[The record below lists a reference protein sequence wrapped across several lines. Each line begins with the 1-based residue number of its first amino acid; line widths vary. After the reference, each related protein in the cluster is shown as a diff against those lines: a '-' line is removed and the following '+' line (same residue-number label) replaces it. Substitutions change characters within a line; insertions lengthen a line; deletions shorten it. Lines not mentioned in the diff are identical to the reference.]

1 MSDAAHN
8 PGRPPAADEK
18 PKEMRRAQDADLPFG
33 KTLLQPCES
42 VQGANPTGGELQED
56 DGQEKRRKG

>member
-1 MSDAAHN
+1 MPHTAHH

-18 PKEMRRAQDADLPFG
+18 PKEMRRAQDADLPLG
-33 KTLLQPCES
+33 KALFKPCEG
-42 VQGANPTGGELQED
+42 VQGANPTGGQLQED